1 MINRY
6 PLWKYVLIV
15 AVLAVACVFAA
26 PNLYEEDP
34 AVQISAERNVELDD
48 AVLERVVQALS
59 EARIEPKSAAFE
71 AGRIL
76 VRFADGDAQLRGIE
90 AIRNELQRGFI
101 IALNLAPTTPN
112 WLRDLGALPM
122 YLGLD
127 LRGGVHFLM
136 EVDMDAAVT
145 KAEEDESKGEAY

>member
-76 VRFADGDAQLRGIE
+76 VSSSR
-90 AIRNELQRGFI
+90 
-101 IALNLAPTTPN
+101 
-112 WLRDLGALPM
+112 
-122 YLGLD
+122 
-127 LRGGVHFLM
+127 
-136 EVDMDAAVT
+136 
-145 KAEEDESKGEAY
+145 